1 MKKIVKLS
9 LILLVT
15 VLMMGSVYAALSCE
29 ISAKANK
36 TEVTKNEEFSVDFN
50 IANIQSQRGVI
61 SLGATLEYD
70 KDSLELV
77 KMEGKNGWETPAD
90 GVSYNK
96 SNGKIA
102 ITRSG
107 VGKDNETVFTATF
120 KPKETSK
127 ENLVITLKNI
137 TVADGTAPAK
147 INLAYQNIKVKEGKP
162 NPVPPEP
169 DDDQNTNTNTNT
181 NTDGNINISGNTSIE
196 GGNKTNTNKNV
207 TTNTVNKDAMNKGKL
222 PKAGETTTMI
232 FMILIAMIVLVA
244 GIFFIKIKI
253 INKEIDKQ

>member
-1 MKKIVKLS
+1 MMI
-9 LILLVT
+9 ILLGIYLTLV
-15 VLMMGSVYAALSCE
+15 VSKILS
-29 ISAKANK
+29 K
-36 TEVTKNEEFSVDFN
+36 TILKGIPSSF
-50 IANIQSQRGVI
+50 I
-61 SLGATLEYD
+61 
-70 KDSLELV
+70 LELPPYRKPQFAKV
-77 KMEGKNGWETPAD
+77 VVRSILDRTIFVLGRAISVSVPA
-90 GVSYNK
+90 GAL
-96 SNGKIA
+96 IW
-102 ITRSG
+102 
-107 VGKDNETVFTATF
+107 
-120 KPKETSK
+120 
-127 ENLVITLKNI
+127 LLQNI